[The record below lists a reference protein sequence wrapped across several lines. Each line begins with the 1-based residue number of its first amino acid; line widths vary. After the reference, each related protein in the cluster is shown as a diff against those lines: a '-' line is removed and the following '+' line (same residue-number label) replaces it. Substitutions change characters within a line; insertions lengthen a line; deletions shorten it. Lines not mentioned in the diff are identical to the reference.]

1 VDQPD
6 EVSVEEFEEGDG
18 AILLELAVAPEDYGK
33 VIGRSG
39 RTVQALRTVVAAA
52 GRASQGDERR
62 RVLID
67 VVE

>member
-1 VDQPD
+1 MAPD
-6 EVSVEEFEEGDG
+6 
-18 AILLELAVAPEDYGK
+18 DYGK

-52 GRASQGDERR
+52 ARSAQGNARR